1 MASRAAAA
9 SDVEAS
15 LSSLSSDLLIKVAN
29 YLNVKELCVFDKA
42 TASNK
47 QLRAK
52 YLFSLFNDSFLYPGA
67 DVKEETSS
75 EWQQGFA
82 QWLTMRHVFVK
93 SITLNEQTTPS
104 VLHDY
109 DTMNRVN
116 PGLES
121 LTIIGDVDFPKD
133 IVVRSNKTL
142 HKVSIRNYGT
152 SGTEQLRKLMGS
164 VREWGSMGG
173 SLQELWLENC
183 DFGNEA
189 VDFGCSC
196 DALTD
201 LCIWNCYSGLS
212 TTPGDS
218 LDCTCFL
225 WGILPKCKN
234 LKKFT
239 KISFFATGVEPPLNA
254 RDLCL
259 LAKFCPDLTYL
270 YLNSMYGTVDEAALV
285 SVAMK
290 CTKLQ
295 ILRLFVQTALTDR
308 TIEAIAANLVSLRK
322 LEISN
327 LELHK
332 PRTLRVLAHGCPQLS
347 RLYIDEGNALVTE
360 TELLYLVKNAKEL
373 RTLEI
378 GKWEHLDLRE
388 TWEELEPDDSAA
400 DELLQLGMEDSEAL
414 LSLQQDRLQVL
425 RAATQQQGDTVDR
438 LLAASSNPHFKIE
451 LSVVGSW

>member
-1 MASRAAAA
+1 MASRALA
-9 SDVEAS
+9 SLVEAS
-15 LSSLSSDLLIKVAN
+15 FSSLSSDLLMRVAN
-29 YLNVKELCVFDKA
+29 WLSVKELCVLD
-42 TASNK
+42 TAVSAK

-52 YLFSLFNDSFLYPGA
+52 FLSGLFGDKFLYPGA
-67 DVKEETSS
+67 GTYWKSS
-75 EWQQGFA
+75 KWQEGNA
-82 QWLTMRHVFVK
+82 RWLTMRHVFVN
-93 SITLNEQTTPS
+93 SLILDERTTATAMA
-104 VLHDY
+104 LY
-109 DTMNRVN
+109 DTMNRLN
-116 PGLES
+116 PGLVS
-121 LTIIGDVDFPKD
+121 LNIKGNVAFPLD
-133 IVVRSNKTL
+133 MAVRNNKTL
-142 HKVSIRNYGT
+142 HQIELSVH
-152 SGTEQLRKLMGS
+152 GTEQLRKLMGS

-173 SLQELWLENC
+173 SLQDLELDSCNF
-183 DFGNEA
+183 DDEA
-189 VDFGCSC
+189 VDFGSC
-196 DALTD
+196 DALTTLQIRNCASD
-201 LCIWNCYSGLS
+201 LC
-212 TTPGDS
+212 TEPGDS
-218 LDCTCFL
+218 LGCTRLL
-225 WGILPKCKN
+225 WGILHKCKN
-234 LKKFT
+234 LKKFLCFT
-239 KISFFATGVEPPLNA
+239 FSLYSVPLNA

-259 LAKFCPDLTYL
+259 LARSCPHLTRL
-270 YLNSMYGTVDEAALV
+270 TLWSRRPETFNEAALV

-295 ILRLFVQTALTDR
+295 TLRLTVQSAFTDR

-400 DELLQLGMEDSEAL
+400 DELLQLGMEDPEAL
-414 LSLQQDRLQVL
+414 LSSQRDRLQVL

>member
-1 MASRAAAA
+1 MASRALA
-9 SDVEAS
+9 SLVEAS
-15 LSSLSSDLLIKVAN
+15 FSSLSSDLLMRVAN
-29 YLNVKELCVFDKA
+29 WLSVKELCVLD
-42 TASNK
+42 TAVSAK

-52 YLFSLFNDSFLYPGA
+52 FLYGLFGDTFLYPGA
-67 DVKEETSS
+67 DVEKKSS
-75 EWQQGFA
+75 EWQEGYA
-82 QWLTMRHVFVK
+82 RWLTMRHVFVN
-93 SITLNEQTTPS
+93 SIILDDNTTATA
-104 VLHDY
+104 LALY

-116 PGLES
+116 PGLVS
-121 LTIIGDVDFPKD
+121 LEIYGNVEFPLD
-133 IVVRSNKTL
+133 LAVRNKTL
-142 HKVSIRNYGT
+142 HTVGLYNQYMVPTDELKKFGRSVS
-152 SGTEQLRKLMGS
+152 
-164 VREWGSMGG
+164 EWGSMGG
-173 SLQELWLENC
+173 SLQELTLEGC
-183 DFGNEA
+183 EFFDRAMDFG
-189 VDFGCSC
+189 SC
-196 DALTD
+196 AALTELNIQD
-201 LCIWNCYSGLS
+201 CSSELY
-212 TTPGDS
+212 TAPGDS
-218 LDCTCFL
+218 LGCTRLL
-225 WGILPKCKN
+225 WGILHKCKN
-234 LKKFT
+234 LKKFLCFT
-239 KISFFATGVEPPLNA
+239 FSLYSVPLNA

-259 LAKFCPDLTYL
+259 LARSCPHLTRL
-270 YLNSMYGTVDEAALV
+270 TLWSRRPETFNEAALV

-295 ILRLFVQTALTDR
+295 TLRLTVQSAFTDR

-400 DELLQLGMEDSEAL
+400 DELLQLGMEDPEAL
-414 LSLQQDRLQVL
+414 LSSQRDRLQVL